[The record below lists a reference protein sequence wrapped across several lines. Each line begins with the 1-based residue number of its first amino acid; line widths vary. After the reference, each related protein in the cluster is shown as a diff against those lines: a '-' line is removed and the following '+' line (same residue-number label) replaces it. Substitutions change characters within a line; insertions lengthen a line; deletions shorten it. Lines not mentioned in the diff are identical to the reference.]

1 MDRQKE
7 KVKQFETTR
16 KAEEQYLD
24 RTLKVVE
31 RNVENYSH
39 EVSRMQADID
49 EMLEHYHDNDVEVYT
64 ALNNTITIHDHM
76 KRALLLNKK
85 AQKKPYFGRILF
97 HDEALDKKES
107 IYIGK
112 GGISK
117 DATHFMV
124 VDWRAPVAGAY
135 YESNLGKCSY
145 TAPGDVEMKI
155 DLELKRTY
163 EIEDGE
169 LLDYFDSEVIA
180 NDDLLTKYLAK
191 NKQAVLNEIVA
202 TIQKEQN
209 EIIRKSPYHNM
220 IVQGVAGSG
229 KTTVAMHRISF
240 ILYNYAERFKPDD
253 FYIVGS
259 NRILLE
265 YITGVLPDL
274 DVYGVRQMTMEQ
286 LFVRLLY
293 EDWDE
298 KKYRIIS
305 NGQGADGESVKGR
318 REWFED
324 LEEYCQ
330 RLEEEAIS
338 RESVYLNPRQFVE
351 GVRNGQTGVFD
362 ETKGK
367 QPASKDLVCLLE

>member
-1 MDRQKE
+1 MEANTAE
-7 KVKQFETTR
+7 KFEITK
-16 KAEEQYLD
+16 KAEEQYLQ
-24 RTLKVVE
+24 RTLKVVDA
-31 RNVENYSH
+31 NIENYSR
-39 EVSRMQADID
+39 ESTRMQAEID

-64 ALNNTITIHDHM
+64 ALSNTVTLHDHM
-76 KRALLLNKK
+76 KRALLLNQK
-85 AQKKPYFGRILF
+85 AKKKPYFGRIIF
-97 HDEALDKKES
+97 QDEALNKKES

-112 GGISK
+112 GGIHK

-145 TAPGDVEMKI
+145 MAPGDVEMII
-155 DLELKRTY
+155 DLKLKRTY
-163 EIEDGE
+163 EIEDGR

-191 NKQAVLNEIVA
+191 NKQAVLSEIVA

-240 ILYNYAERFKPDD
+240 ILYNYAQRFKPDD

-265 YITGVLPDL
+265 YITGILPDL

-293 EDWDE
+293 EDWDD
-298 KKYRIIS
+298 KKYGIIS
-305 NGQGADGESVKGR
+305 TKQCGDKESIKGSR
-318 REWFED
+318 QWFEA
-324 LEEYCQ
+324 LETYCR
-330 RLEEEAIS
+330 RLEEEVIPAQDI
-338 RESVYLNPRQFVE
+338 YLNPRQFAP
-351 GVRNGQTGVFD
+351 GLSL
-362 ETKGK
+362 
-367 QPASKDLVCLLE
+367 P